1 MSQTR
6 SPLASFY
13 TGALTEAFH
22 IKCWALAIAEGK
34 SARLTCQGWR
44 GGPDVVSLLL
54 PFRCLPPELHRGV
67 AVHEFLVAGGA
78 LWTEPAWCQA
88 GGDAS

>member
-22 IKCWALAIAEGK
+22 IKCWALDMPERG

-44 GGPDVVSLLL
+44 DGPVSVSLLV
-54 PFRCLPPELHRGV
+54 PVRCLPLELRRV
-67 AVHEFLVAGGA
+67 AGAHEFLVAAGV
-78 LWTEPAWCQA
+78 LWTEAAWCRA
-88 GGDAS
+88 GEGGA